1 MIRLRLDEVAA
12 ATGGR
17 LAGGALAEAVIEG
30 PVVIDSREVTPGALF
45 VAFAGERVDGH
56 DYAAA
61 AVGAGA
67 VAVLAARE
75 VTGPAGAPVPTLVV
89 ADPQRALGALARAV
103 RDRLTEL
110 TVIAITGSSGK
121 TSTKDLLA
129 EVLAAAGLTVAPRNS
144 FNNEIGVPLT
154 ALGCDEQSRYLVS
167 EMGAREP
174 GNIAYLCDLVAPQIG
189 VVLNVGAAHAG
200 VFGSREVTAATKGE
214 LVEALPAAGL
224 AVLNAD
230 DPAVAAMAS
239 RTAARVVRTGTG
251 PSADIRAVGIAL
263 DGKARPAFTLQT
275 PDGAAPVRLRLHGRH
290 HVGNALAAAAAAIGV
305 GMDVNQVADLLSAAR
320 ARSSGR
326 MSVYRRGDGVI
337 VIDDAYNANPDSVAA
352 ALAALV
358 AMARDGRSW
367 VVLGEMLELGDQ
379 SAAEHFRLGRLSA
392 DLGVDHLVAVGP
404 GARPAHQGALE
415 AGART
420 ASAVEDL
427 DAAEALLRERLRPG
441 DVVLVKASRAIGLDR
456 LARRLIQVPEATAG
470 SQVPETPGAAA
481 IPLPA
486 YPAGQDDAGAG
497 GLAAAG
503 RPREVGA

>member
-1 MIRLRLDEVAA
+1 MIRLSLDEVAA
-12 ATGGR
+12 ATGAR
-17 LAGGALAEAVIEG
+17 LAGGAAAGAVVEG
-30 PVVIDSREVTPGALF
+30 PVVIDSRFVTPGALF

-75 VTGPAGAPVPTLVV
+75 LTGPAGAPLPTLVV

-103 RDRLTEL
+103 RARLTGL

-129 EVLAAAGLTVAPRNS
+129 EVLAAAGPTVAPRNS

-154 ALGCDEQSRYLVS
+154 ALGCDEGTRYLVS

-214 LVEALPAAGL
+214 LVEALPADGL

-239 RTAARVVRTGTG
+239 RTAARVIRTGTG
-251 PSADIRAVGIAL
+251 PSAEIRAVGIAL
-263 DGKARPAFTLQT
+263 DGQARPAFTLQT
-275 PDGAAPVRLRLHGRH
+275 PDGAAPVRLQLHGRH

-305 GMDVNQVADLLSAAR
+305 GMDVHQVADLLSAAR
-320 ARSSGR
+320 PRSAGR
-326 MSVYRRGDGVI
+326 MSVHRRGDGVI

-358 AMARDGRSW
+358 AMARGGRTW

-379 SAAEHFRLGRLSA
+379 SAAEHARLGRLA
-392 DLGVDHLVAVGP
+392 VDLGVDHLVAVGP
-404 GARPAHQGALE
+404 GARPAHRGAVE
-415 AGART
+415 AGARA
-420 ASAVEDL
+420 ASAVEDP

-456 LARRLIQVPEATAG
+456 LARSLIQPPGGARG
-470 SQVPETPGAAA
+470 QVHETPGRAV
-481 IPLPA
+481 IPLPGD
-486 YPAGQDDAGAG
+486 PAGQDDAGAG
-497 GLAAAG
+497 GLAAAAQPG
-503 RPREVGA
+503 EVGP